1 MYEIFGRRCL
11 IYSFVGNIN
20 SEVEI
25 ESNGYVFFF
34 EVMES
39 IILCMFNV
47 KNFFFDI
54 QICIFMFFVLIKKFY
69 FLDIMFNKFSFDLC
83 YFIGNEEWDLIF
95 INV

>member
-1 MYEIFGRRCL
+1 MDKVWILVICNMYEIFGRRCL

-20 SEVEI
+20 SEVEVDN
-25 ESNGYVFFF
+25 NGYVFFF

-54 QICIFMFFVLIKKFY
+54 
-69 FLDIMFNKFSFDLC
+69 
-83 YFIGNEEWDLIF
+83 
-95 INV
+95 

>member
-1 MYEIFGRRCL
+1 MNKVWILVVCNMYEIFGRRCL

-47 KNFFFDI
+47 
-54 QICIFMFFVLIKKFY
+54 
-69 FLDIMFNKFSFDLC
+69 
-83 YFIGNEEWDLIF
+83 
-95 INV
+95 